1 MTRANRRGRAARL
14 TLALALAALLL
25 AGCAVAPP
33 DTLVRSDHGDTPL
46 IGAQTGAREPD
57 TYEATLYFRYADTPY
72 LAPETRMITRGG
84 DESTEKAL
92 VRALLEGPG
101 ATSPSLAPLFP
112 EGTQVLSATPQGD
125 LLMVMFSEELLS
137 RYADETGATSAA
149 HWLGE
154 ARLRRKL
161 AMDALTATLT
171 GAGLCARVQVLV
183 WRQTQATTTLRL
195 PAGYLTAD
203 DDDTPLDPFTR
214 DESVI
219 LTAHNTAAAALKAWL
234 TQDWPAL
241 YGYLSAVG
249 ETGEARPGDQA
260 AYADFAAAALLTSF
274 TLSPGETS
282 GDGKTCVLL
291 ADLSLRTRGGED
303 RALTA
308 YPVRL
313 RREGG
318 LWKIDYARLKDMMTD
333 E

>member
-1 MTRANRRGRAARL
+1 MKREKRRGKAARL
-14 TLALALAALLL
+14 LIALICAATLL
-25 AGCAVAPP
+25 AGCAVSPP

-46 IGAQTGAREPD
+46 IGAQTGANEPEI
-57 TYEATLYFRYADTPY
+57 YEATLYFRYGDTPY
-72 LAPETRMITRGG
+72 LAPETRRVARGG
-84 DESTEKAL
+84 DETLEKAL

-101 ATSPSLAPLFP
+101 ATSPALAPLFP
-112 EGTQVLSATPQGD
+112 AGTQVLSTTLQDD
-125 LLMVMFSEELLS
+125 LLLVMFSEELTS
-137 RYADETGATSAA
+137 RYPDETGATSAA

-183 WRQTQATTTLRL
+183 WRQTQAATTLRL
-195 PAGYLTAD
+195 SAGYLTAT

-219 LTAHNTAAAALKAWL
+219 LTAHNAAAAALKAWL
-234 TQDWPAL
+234 TQDWQTL
-241 YGYLSAVG
+241 YGFLATVG

-260 AYADFAAAALLTSF
+260 AYADFASGALLTSF
-274 TLSPGETS
+274 SLTPGETS
-282 GDGKTCVLL
+282 ADGKTCVLL

-308 YPVRL
+308 YPVRM

-318 LWKIDYARLKDMMTD
+318 LWKIDYARLKGMMHD
-333 E
+333 D